1 MFLKYIKALAVIML
15 FIIFI
20 LYWHVIKSAV
30 VSIFSGDTD
39 TVTYSD
45 NAIYVRTINGIVKS
59 KNDGIELRV
68 LYLDKIVT
76 VKVDPEFYNS
86 IEEGDNIRLRVYE
99 SESGKTKYEAVR

>member
-1 MFLKYIKALAVIML
+1 MKYIKALAVIML
-15 FIIFI
+15 LIIFI
-20 LYWHVIKSAV
+20 LYWNVIKGAV
-30 VSIFSGDTD
+30 VSIFYGDTD

-59 KNDGIELRV
+59 KNDDLEIRV
-68 LYLDKIVT
+68 LYLDKTVT